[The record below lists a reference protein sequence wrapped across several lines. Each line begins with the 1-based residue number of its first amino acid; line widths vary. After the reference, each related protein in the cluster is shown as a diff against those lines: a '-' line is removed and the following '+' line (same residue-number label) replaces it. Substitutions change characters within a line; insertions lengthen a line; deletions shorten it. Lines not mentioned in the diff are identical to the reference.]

1 MPVVPEAAESC
12 RFGGRNTSAL
22 ITRKFLAFPI
32 AKPLTKILLIRFSAL
47 GDVIQTLPILTML
60 REEFPEA
67 KLGWAIDTELAPAIE
82 GHPALDYI
90 HRCSRNGW
98 KRAAYRM
105 TGWPAIAREFTAL
118 VKEIRSVGYDV
129 SIDVQGL
136 FKTALLPYL
145 VGIRRRIGY
154 AHGREFSSLF
164 YTEKYLDLSE
174 YFDPTVFHLEHMVGL
189 VRMLDDHR
197 DEHRA
202 APSDANTESAVCAD
216 QTGTAWR
223 PRRAAEVAYKVRPP
237 ALPEALRQRAGEVL
251 KQAFAESAP
260 VVAMAPATQWKSKC
274 WPEDYWITL
283 IQQVLART
291 NLNVLLM
298 GSSADAP
305 LAERILSA
313 FQPDELSGRVC
324 NLFGKAPIQDMYAL
338 YEQVQAAV
346 GPDSAPLHVAG
357 AMGVPVLIGIYGPTG
372 YRRTPPLGSPHV
384 KLLTTE
390 GQLSCQPCHERI
402 CPLGTDECMKRIRP
416 DDVFCALLEALT
428 QARIE
433 FMGNGANR
441 DPQRMPLLHSLG

>member
-1 MPVVPEAAESC
+1 
-12 RFGGRNTSAL
+12 
-22 ITRKFLAFPI
+22 
-32 AKPLTKILLIRFSAL
+32 
-47 GDVIQTLPILTML
+47 ML
-60 REEFPEA
+60 REEFPDA

-105 TGWPAIAREFTAL
+105 SGWPAIAREFTAL

-164 YTEKYLDLSE
+164 YTEKYVSSRE

-189 VRMLDDHR
+189 VRMLDDQG
-197 DEHRA
+197 DK
-202 APSDANTESAVCAD
+202 
-216 QTGTAWR
+216 TGTAWG
-223 PRRAAEVAYKVRPP
+223 PRRTAEVTYKVRAP
-237 ALPEALRQRAGEVL
+237 ALPEPLRRNAAEVL

-274 WPEDYWITL
+274 WPEDYWIAL

-313 FQPDELSGRVC
+313 FQPSQLRGRVC
-324 NLFGKAPIQDMYAL
+324 NLFGKAPIQQMYAL

-372 YRRTPPLGSPHV
+372 YRRTPPLGSVHV

-416 DDVFCALLEALT
+416 DDVFYALLEALT
-428 QARIE
+428 EATIE
-433 FMGNGANR
+433 FMSDGASR
-441 DPQRMPLLHSLG
+441 DPQRTPLLHSLG

>member
-1 MPVVPEAAESC
+1 
-12 RFGGRNTSAL
+12 
-22 ITRKFLAFPI
+22 
-32 AKPLTKILLIRFSAL
+32 
-47 GDVIQTLPILTML
+47 ML
-60 REEFPEA
+60 REGFPEA

-82 GHPALDYI
+82 GHPAIDYI

-105 TGWPAIAREFTAL
+105 SGWPTIAREFTAL

-164 YTEKYLDLSE
+164 YTEKYLDSRE
-174 YFDPTVFHLEHMVGL
+174 YFDPAVFHLEHMVGL
-189 VRMLDDHR
+189 VRMLDDLR
-197 DEHRA
+197 DK
-202 APSDANTESAVCAD
+202 
-216 QTGTAWR
+216 TGTAWG
-223 PRRAAEVAYKVRPP
+223 PRRAAEVTYKVRPP
-237 ALPEALRQRAGEVL
+237 ALPEPLRQSAAEVL

-260 VVAMAPATQWKSKC
+260 VVVLAPATQWKSKC
-274 WPEDYWITL
+274 WPEDYWIAL

-305 LAERILSA
+305 VAERILSV
-313 FQPDELSGRVC
+313 FQPGQLRGRVC
-324 NLFGKAPIQDMYAL
+324 NLFGKAPIQQMYAL

-357 AMGVPVLIGIYGPTG
+357 AMGVTVLIGIYGPTG
-372 YRRTPPLGSPHV
+372 YRRTPPLGGLHV

-416 DDVFCALLEALT
+416 DDVFYALLEALT
-428 QARIE
+428 EARIE
-433 FMGNGANR
+433 FVGDGASR
-441 DPQRMPLLHSLG
+441 DPQRTPLLHSLG

>member
-1 MPVVPEAAESC
+1 M
-12 RFGGRNTSAL
+12 
-22 ITRKFLAFPI
+22 AFPI
-32 AKPLTKILLIRFSAL
+32 AKPPSKILLVRFSAL

-60 REEFPEA
+60 REGFPDA

-90 HRCSRNGW
+90 HRCSRNSW
-98 KRAAYRM
+98 KQAAYRM

-136 FKTALLPYL
+136 FKTALLPY
-145 VGIRRRIGY
+145 VAGIRRRIGY

-164 YTEKYLDLSE
+164 YTEKYLDSRA

-189 VRMLDDHR
+189 VRMLDHHR
-197 DEHRA
+197 GEYQA
-202 APSDANTESAVCAD
+202 APSAPNPASAGCAD
-216 QTGTAWR
+216 KTGAPWW
-223 PRRAAEVAYKVRPP
+223 PRRATEVTYKVRPP
-237 ALPEALRQRAGEVL
+237 ALPEPLRQSAAEVL
-251 KQAFAESAP
+251 KQAFAESSP

-274 WPEDYWITL
+274 WPEDYWTTL

-313 FQPDELSGRVC
+313 FEPSQLRGRVC
-324 NLFGKAPIQDMYAL
+324 NLFGRAPIQEMYAL

-357 AMGVPVLIGIYGPTG
+357 AMGVAVLIGIYGPTG
-372 YRRTPPLGSPHV
+372 YRRTPPLGSLRV

-416 DDVFCALLEALT
+416 DDVFYALLEALT
-428 QARIE
+428 EARIE
-433 FMGNGANR
+433 FMGDGASQV
-441 DPQRMPLLHSLG
+441 PQQVPILHSLG